1 MTDQLYKNNQLI
13 LDSSSIKPGS
23 IAWKSP
29 SNIALIKYWG
39 KYGEQLPR
47 NPSVSFTLDQAFT
60 EMAIEW
66 ELKASNER
74 TVDVE
79 LYFDLFRHEA
89 FEERIRKTL
98 THLADIFPFLFQLK
112 LTIHSSNSFPHS
124 SGIASSASSMSALA
138 LCLCSM
144 EDEFFGTLEDDTLFE
159 QKASYV
165 ARLSSGSAAR
175 SIYGKA
181 AVWGNMQ
188 GLEGSSDLYAVP
200 YSHKLHPIFHSFQN
214 AILIVSSG
222 EKKVSSTAGHHL
234 MQDNV
239 YAEPR
244 YAQAGQRMVQ
254 MLQAL
259 ENGDIER
266 MGTLAEQEA
275 LTLHALMMTS
285 NPSYMLMEP
294 ASIELI
300 KRIRAFRADTG
311 IQAYFTL
318 DAGPNIHL
326 LYPEADREAVQ
337 EFVITELSTL
347 CQDGLFIDDKV
358 GEGPEQQ

>member
-1 MTDQLYKNNQLI
+1 MADQLYQNNQLI
-13 LDSSSIKPGS
+13 LDSSNIEPGS

-47 NPSVSFTLDQAFT
+47 NPSVSFTLEQAFT

-66 ELKASNER
+66 ELKEASDRNVE
-74 TVDVE
+74 VE

-98 THLADIFPFLFQLK
+98 TQLGELFPFLFQLK

-144 EDEFFGTLEDDTLFE
+144 EDEFFGTLEDDALFE

-165 ARLSSGSAAR
+165 ARLASGSAAR

-181 AVWGNMQ
+181 AIWGGMP
-188 GLEGSSDLYAVP
+188 GVEGSSDLYAIP
-200 YSHKLHPIFHSFQN
+200 FGKKLHPVFHTFQN

-234 MQDNV
+234 MQDNP

-244 YAQAGQRMVQ
+244 YAQANQRMNQ

-259 ENGDIER
+259 ESGDVER
-266 MGTLAEQEA
+266 MGTIAEQEA

-294 ASIELI
+294 SSIELI

-311 IQAYFTL
+311 IPAYFTL

-326 LYPEADREAVQ
+326 LYPEENRDTVQ

-347 CQDGLFIDDKV
+347 CQDGLFIDDRV